1 MRRILATL
9 AVSGL
14 LLAACAEEQPAVA
27 PPATGEDA
35 CAKENLTLIEP
46 GKLTI
51 GTDIPAYPP
60 WFDTTKPFKDASDI
74 DDTGYEGAVA
84 YAIAEKLGFTPDEV
98 TWTPVPFGQSFKPGP
113 KDFDFDINQ
122 ISYVPKRA
130 ESVDFS
136 DSYYDVAQ
144 ALVAVE
150 GNPITGAASIAD
162 LKDYTLATQIGTT
175 SYDYIVSEIA
185 PNEEPGAYN
194 TLNDSIQALKAGQVD
209 GIVVDL
215 PTAFYI
221 TAVQVPDGVIVG
233 QFPPAA
239 GGEQEYFGVVFEKGS
254 SLVQCVNQAIEELRS
269 EGTLKALEDEWLS
282 SKTDVPVFTSS

>member
-1 MRRILATL
+1 MRKILVTV

-14 LLAACAEEQPAVA
+14 FLAACAEDQPSVV
-27 PPATGEDA
+27 PPAATGEDA
-35 CAKENLTLIEP
+35 CAKENLTLLEP
-46 GKLTI
+46 GTLTI

-60 WFDTTKPFKDASDI
+60 WFDTTKPFKDASQI

-84 YAIAEKLGFTPDEV
+84 YAIADRLGFTPEEV

-122 ISYVPKRA
+122 ISYTAKRA

-136 DSYYDVAQ
+136 ESYYDVAQ
-144 ALVAVE
+144 ALVSVE
-150 GNPITGAASIAD
+150 GNPITGAAGIAD
-162 LKDYTLATQIGTT
+162 LKDYTLATEIGTT
-175 SYDYIVSEIA
+175 SYDYIVNEIA

-215 PTAFYI
+215 PSAFYI
-221 TAVQVPDGVIVG
+221 TAVQVSDGVIVG

-254 SLVQCVNQAIEELRS
+254 ALVQCVNEAIGELRS
-269 EGTLKALEDEWLS
+269 EGTLQALEDEWLS
-282 SKTDVPVFTSS
+282 SKTDVPVFSS